1 MGLSEARHRLREQFF
16 TALLDACFRLKQGP
30 DQELSL
36 EVLIEATEML
46 KEHLE
51 QELAELR
58 QEQAE

>member
-1 MGLSEARHRLREQFF
+1 MDPSEARDKLREQFF
-16 TALLDACFRLKQGP
+16 TALLEACFPLKKGP
-30 DQELSL
+30 DQELIL
-36 EVLIEATEML
+36 EVLLEAVEML

>member
-1 MGLSEARHRLREQFF
+1 MELSEARHKLREQYF
-16 TALLDACFRLKQGP
+16 TALLGACFPLKKGP
-30 DQELSL
+30 DEELTR
-36 EVLIEATEML
+36 EVLLEAVEML